1 MNKGKIGVFD
11 SGVGGLSVL
20 REIHRLLPHIPTLY
34 FADQKHVPYGP
45 RPHTEIY
52 GFVRQVTEFFIENGA
67 EVIVLACHAA
77 SAAALYPLRQDYPHI
92 PFVGIEP
99 AVKPAAIATKSRVI
113 GVLTTQ
119 ATADGELY
127 RKVLTQF
134 AKDVQV
140 ITQVAPRLVELV
152 EAGTFHTEAGKNV
165 IADYLNP
172 LIEAGI
178 DQLVLACTHFPF
190 LANELIEISQGKM
203 ALVDPGLAVAKQ
215 VQRVLPTQFIPAI
228 ETHTYFTSGDV
239 KAFEQAL
246 QTLIG
251 VSASAQTPHIFSSK

>member
-1 MNKGKIGVFD
+1 
-11 SGVGGLSVL
+11 
-20 REIHRLLPHIPTLY
+20 
-34 FADQKHVPYGP
+34 
-45 RPHTEIY
+45 
-52 GFVRQVTEFFIENGA
+52 
-67 EVIVLACHAA
+67 VIVLACHAA
-77 SAAALYPLRQDYPHI
+77 SAAALYPLREDYPHI

-134 AKDVQV
+134 AKDVRV

-152 EAGTFHTEAGKNV
+152 EAGTFHTETGKAV

-172 LIEAGI
+172 LIDAGV

-190 LANELIEISQGKM
+190 LADELAEISDGKM
-203 ALVDPGLAVAKQ
+203 TLVDPGLAVAKQ
-215 VQRVLPTQFIPAI
+215 VKRVLPMQFVPAD
-228 ETHTYFTSGDV
+228 ESHAYFTSGDV
-239 KAFEQAL
+239 KAFQLAL
-246 QTLIG
+246 QRLIG
-251 VSASAQTPHIFSSK
+251 VSASAQTPSIF